1 MTVLEERP
9 EAREE
14 ALETIWRD
22 APGLAGF
29 FSTVDHK
36 RIGMRYIYTAFVFFF
51 IAGVQAL
58 VMRAQLSAPDAEV
71 VSPEVYNQLF
81 TMHGV
86 MMIFLFNTPV
96 LAGFGNYIVPLQL
109 GTRDMAFPRLNA
121 FSYWVF
127 VLSGLFMISSLV
139 IGKQP
144 DGGWFAYV
152 PLTDKE
158 YSPGVNMDFWGL
170 GVAFAGISTTVGAV
184 NFIVTTFKMRAPGMT
199 VNRLPMF
206 VWSILSMAFMVI
218 FAVPAVTVASL
229 MLEADRLFDT
239 AFFNP
244 AEGGSPLLYQH
255 LFWFWG
261 HPEVYILFV
270 PATGMISMIIPVFA
284 RRRLAGY
291 TWAAASM
298 IGIGFISF
306 GVWVHHM
313 FATGLPALAMSLFSA
328 ASLIIAIPSGVLFF
342 CWIATMWRG
351 RVEWSTPMLFALGF
365 MLIFLLGG
373 ITGVMV
379 AVLPF
384 DWQVHDSYFVVA
396 HFHYV
401 LNGAVVFPIFGA
413 LYFWLP
419 KMTGRML
426 DERLGRASF
435 WTMFIGFNLA
445 FFPMHI
451 LGFLG
456 MPRRMYTYPEGLGWE
471 ALNVV
476 ITVGSAMFGLGTL
489 LTVGAFVRG
498 RRRGAPAGANPWNAD
513 SLEWATPT
521 SPPPHYNFEAIPVV
535 AGRHPLWEDEA
546 VRDAES
552 GDDDATRAYGPPGA
566 VARETP
572 VSTGLD
578 ALPEETMTIPGETY
592 VPFFLALGLAVF
604 FVGLLVETTVVVV
617 VGLAVAAAGL
627 VTWGWRTEADLR

>member
-1 MTVLEERP
+1 MTLVEERP
-9 EAREE
+9 EAHEE
-14 ALETIWRD
+14 AVETIWQD

-29 FSTVDHK
+29 FSSVDHK

-58 VMRAQLSAPDAEV
+58 VMRAQLSTPDADV
-71 VSPEVYNQLF
+71 VSPQVYNQLF

-121 FSYWVF
+121 FSYWIF
-127 VLSGLFMISSLV
+127 VLSGLFMISSLA

-152 PLTDKE
+152 PLTSKE

-229 MLEADRLFDT
+229 MLEADRLFGT

-291 TWAAASM
+291 TWAAASL

-351 RVEWSTPMLFALGF
+351 RVQWATPMLFALGF

-426 DERLGRASF
+426 DERLGKASF
-435 WTMFIGFNLA
+435 WTMFVGFNLA

-456 MPRRMYTYPEGLGWE
+456 MPRRMYTYPAGLGWE

-476 ITVGSAMFGLGTL
+476 ISIGSAMFGLGTL
-489 LTVGAFVRG
+489 LTVAAFVRG

-513 SLEWATPT
+513 SLEWATAT

-535 AGRHPLWEDEA
+535 AGRHPLWEEEA
-546 VRDAES
+546 VCDATS

-592 VPFFLALGLAVF
+592 VPFFLALGLGVF
-604 FVGLLVETTVVVV
+604 FVGLLVETTLVVV
-617 VGLAVAAAGL
+617 VGLVVAAAGL

>member
-1 MTVLEERP
+1 MSLLEERS

-14 ALETIWRD
+14 AVERIWED
-22 APGLAGF
+22 APGLPGF

-36 RIGMRYIYTAFVFFF
+36 RIGMRYIYTAFFFF
-51 IAGVQAL
+51 FVAGVQAL

-71 VSPEVYNQLF
+71 VSPEIYNQLF
-81 TMHGV
+81 TMHGT

-96 LAGFGNYIVPLQL
+96 LAGFGNYILPLQL

-127 VLSGLFMISSLV
+127 LLSGMFMFSSLL

-144 DGGWFAYV
+144 DGGWFSYV
-152 PLTDKE
+152 PLTTEE
-158 YSPGVNMDFWGL
+158 YSPGINIDFWGL

-184 NFIVTTFKMRAPGMT
+184 NFIVTTFKMRAPGMS
-199 VNRLPMF
+199 VNRLPLF

-218 FAVPAVTVASL
+218 FAVPAVTVASVL
-229 MLEADRLFDT
+229 LESDRIFGT
-239 AFFNP
+239 AFYTA

-284 RRRLAGY
+284 RRRMAGY
-291 TWAAASM
+291 TWAAASLVA
-298 IGIGFISF
+298 IGFISF

-313 FATGLPALAMSLFSA
+313 FATGLPALAMSFFSA
-328 ASLIIAIPSGVLFF
+328 ASLIIAIPSGILFF
-342 CWIATMWRG
+342 CWIATMWRW
-351 RVEWSTPMLFALGF
+351 RVLWTTPMLFALGF

-384 DWQVHDSYFVVA
+384 DWQVHDSYFIVA

-426 DERLGRASF
+426 DERMGKWSF
-435 WTMFIGFNLA
+435 WTMFVGFNLA
-445 FFPMHI
+445 FFPMHV

-456 MPRRMYTYPEGLGWE
+456 MPRRIYTYAEGLGWE
-471 ALNVV
+471 TLNVV
-476 ITVGSAMFGLGTL
+476 VTFGSAIFALGTL
-489 LTVGAFVRG
+489 LTVANFVRS
-498 RRRGAPAGANPWNAD
+498 RRRGAAAGADPWHAD

-535 AGRHPLWEDEA
+535 AGRHPLWEDEQ

-552 GDDDATRAYGPPGA
+552 GDADATRAYGPPGA
-566 VARETP
+566 VQRETP
-572 VSTGLD
+572 VTTGLD
-578 ALPEETMTIPGETY
+578 ARPEETMTIPGETY
-592 VPFFLALGLAVF
+592 VPFVLALGLAVIF
-604 FVGLLVETTVVVV
+604 LALLVKATLLG
-617 VGLAVAAAGL
+617 VGGL
-627 VTWGWRTEADLR
+627 VLAATGLVIWGWRTEADLK

>member
-1 MTVLEERP
+1 MTVVEDRP

-14 ALETIWRD
+14 AVETIWRD
-22 APGLAGF
+22 GPGLAGF

-58 VMRAQLSAPDAEV
+58 VMRAQLSTPDAEV

-121 FSYWVF
+121 FSYWIF
-127 VLSGLFMISSLV
+127 VLSGLFMISSLI

-244 AEGGSPLLYQH
+244 ADGGSPLLYQH

-284 RRRLAGY
+284 RQRLAGY
-291 TWAAASM
+291 TWAAASL

-351 RVEWSTPMLFALGF
+351 RVQWATPMLFALGF

-426 DERLGRASF
+426 DERLGKASF
-435 WTMFIGFNLA
+435 WTMFVGFNLA

-476 ITVGSAMFGLGTL
+476 ITVGSAMFGFGTL
-489 LTVGAFVRG
+489 LTVAAFVRG

-535 AGRHPLWEDEA
+535 AGRHPLWEEEA

-572 VSTGLD
+572 ISTGLD
-578 ALPEETMTIPGETY
+578 ALPEETMKIPGETY

-604 FVGLLVETTVVVV
+604 FVGLLVQTTVVVV
-617 VGLAVAAAGL
+617 VGVLVAAAGL
-627 VTWGWRTEADLR
+627 VTWGWRTEADLQ